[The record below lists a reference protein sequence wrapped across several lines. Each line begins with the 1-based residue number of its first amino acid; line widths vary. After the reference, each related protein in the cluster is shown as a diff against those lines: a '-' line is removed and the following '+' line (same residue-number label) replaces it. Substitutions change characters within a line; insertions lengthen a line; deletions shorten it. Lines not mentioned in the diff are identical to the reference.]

1 MILILVP
8 KTLKYPV
15 KKDLHKYE
23 CSMFN
28 VREEMECLRFCNRES
43 CAIFDRFIA
52 DLIYCEL
59 HTFFEALSS
68 YLHSV

>member
-8 KTLKYPV
+8 KTLKNPL
-15 KKDLHKYE
+15 KKLDLHKHEY
-23 CSMFN
+23 SMFH
-28 VREEMECLRFCNRES
+28 VREEMECLLFFNRES

-59 HTFFEALSS
+59 HTFLEALSS
-68 YLHSV
+68 YFT